1 MIQHPKKIC
10 VSVVNRHS
18 AWTKILGGGSEK
30 LVDEFHVRDHVLFIG
45 NKAEKSAEFV
55 RLITLEL
62 LAQGHEDVLD
72 LGEGDFAGA
81 VLVEDLQA
89 FNVVLLYSGSGG
101 VGLDGGEDG
110 AEVGEGDSLLAQ
122 RLGASV
128 GSDGCVGHV
137 AAQRAEDVAQ
147 VEGIDIV
154 AFVGLVEDN
163 ESVLSFT
170 HFDLEDFCK
179 MQMKQREACKTVL
192 IAGS

>member
-10 VSVVNRHS
+10 VSVVNRHLS
-18 AWTKILGGGSEK
+18 GGGEK
-30 LVDEFHVRDHVLFIG
+30 LVDELHVWDHVLIIG
-45 NKAEKSAEFV
+45 NKAEKSAELV
-55 RLITLEL
+55 SLITLKL
-62 LAQGHEDVLD
+62 LAQGHEDVLN

-89 FNVVLLYSGSGG
+89 FNVVLLDSGRGG

-122 RLGASV
+122 GLGASV
-128 GSDGCVGHV
+128 GSDGGVGHV
-137 AAQRAEDVAQ
+137 AAQGAEDVAQ
-147 VEGIDIV
+147 VEGINIV

-170 HFDLEDFCK
+170 HFDLKDFFAKCK
-179 MQMKQREACKTVL
+179 
-192 IAGS
+192 